1 MEQQQPGERRER
13 RFARPAE
20 EGSRPGSLAPDAPAD
35 VSGTAA
41 AQPSTAIESPPQ
53 APSAGGDNATADA
66 ETEIMTRLPR
76 SRPERRSTRRAGATG
91 QRRRT
96 SAARSGSSRKRPAA
110 KKGATTAAKPA
121 RGLREQITDATVQ
134 TATMPFRATFA
145 LARRAGRLVGR
156 LR

>member
-1 MEQQQPGERRER
+1 VT
-13 RFARPAE
+13 A
-20 EGSRPGSLAPDAPAD
+20 DASAT
-35 VSGTAA
+35 TAGA
-41 AQPSTAIESPPQ
+41 PSTAIESPPHT
-53 APSAGGDNATADA
+53 PSADGHEKATEDA
-66 ETEIMTRLPR
+66 GPEIMTKLPH

-96 SAARSGSSRKRPAA
+96 TTARSASSRKRAA
-110 KKGATTAAKPA
+110 ATKKATPAKPA
-121 RGLREQITDATVQ
+121 RGLREQITETTIQ

>member
-1 MEQQQPGERRER
+1 VTP
-13 RFARPAE
+13 
-20 EGSRPGSLAPDAPAD
+20 D
-35 VSGTAA
+35 VSATGAA
-41 AQPSTAIESPPQ
+41 APSTAIKSPPQ
-53 APSAGGDNATADA
+53 TPSADGDEKAAEAAGG
-66 ETEIMTRLPR
+66 EIMTKLPR

-96 SAARSGSSRKRPAA
+96 TTARSAGSRKRATGTKKAA
-110 KKGATTAAKPA
+110 PEKPA
-121 RGLREQITDATVQ
+121 RGLREQITDATIQ

>member
-1 MEQQQPGERRER
+1 VEQEQPGKRRER

-20 EGSRPGSLAPDAPAD
+20 EGPRPGSFAPDVTTD
-35 VSGTAA
+35 VSATAA
-41 AQPSTAIESPPQ
+41 AAPSAAIESPQ
-53 APSAGGDNATADA
+53 TPSADGDEAATEAA
-66 ETEIMTRLPR
+66 GAEIMARLPR
-76 SRPERRSTRRAGATG
+76 SRPERRSNRRAGATG

-96 SAARSGSSRKRPAA
+96 TTAKSAGSRKGAA
-110 KKGATTAAKPA
+110 ATKKAKTPEQPA
-121 RGLREQITDATVQ
+121 RGLREQITDATIQ